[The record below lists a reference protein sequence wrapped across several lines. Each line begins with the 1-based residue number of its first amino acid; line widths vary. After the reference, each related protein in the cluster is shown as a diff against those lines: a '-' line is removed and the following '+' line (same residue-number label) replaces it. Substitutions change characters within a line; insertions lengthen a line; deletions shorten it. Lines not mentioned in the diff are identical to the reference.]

1 MLLHLE
7 GLPGPV
13 RLCPRSLAVADAL
26 RAVLAGWPARL
37 DPDETGGDAFLE
49 IERGDGAFR
58 MHRTCDGWRSIESDD
73 LGIVCSAI
81 VEIVNGYVDNTPGL
95 GLLHAGSVAFGDR
108 LVLFPASRRAG
119 KSTLVTRLLAGGRKV
134 FSDDLIPIEL
144 ASGMAVASG
153 CLPRPRLP
161 LPASAAAAFRRFV
174 DRHALAQ
181 DDAYAYVE
189 PGSGHRVM
197 FGDRMPLGAVVL
209 LQRNKT
215 PVKAALE
222 PAPADEVLWTLLAQ
236 DTRRNSPAG
245 AMLDDYLR
253 IVGGVQRWRLSYFDL
268 EDAVRCLDEA
278 FASWGEAPLPVRTES
293 RAATAGVAASAH
305 PGEVG
310 EAQFRCGEHV
320 DFRHVGDAGFLVD
333 RRNNTIHTMNAAGM
347 AVWGLLGEGATRDAI
362 VDAFCEAFSGVPR
375 KTLARD
381 VDATLEMLGE
391 LGLLAANEGD
401 RGTNRS

>member
-13 RLCPRSLAVADAL
+13 RLCPRSQPVADAL
-26 RAVLAGWPARL
+26 RAVLAGWPARI
-37 DPDETGGDAFLE
+37 DGGDTGSDAFLE

-58 MHRTCDGWRSIESDD
+58 MHRVHDGWRSIESDD

-81 VEIVNGYVDNTPGL
+81 VEIVNGYVDDTPGL

-144 ASGMAVASG
+144 ASGMAVATG

-161 LPASAAAAFRRFV
+161 LPANATAAFRRFV
-174 DRHALAQ
+174 DRHALAR
-181 DDAYAYVE
+181 DDDYAYVE
-189 PGSGHRVM
+189 PGSDRRVM

-209 LQRNKT
+209 LQRAAA

-236 DTRRNSPAG
+236 DTRRNSPAR

-268 EDAVRCLDEA
+268 EDAVRCLDDA
-278 FASWGEAPLPVRTES
+278 FASWDEAPLPVRTES
-293 RAATAGVAASAH
+293 RAGTAGVAASAH

-310 EAQFRCGEHV
+310 GAQFRCGGHLEIS
-320 DFRHVGDAGFLVD
+320 RVGDAGFLVD
-333 RRNNTIHTMNAAGM
+333 RRNNTIHNVNAAGM
-347 AVWGLLGEGATRDAI
+347 AVWDLLGEGATRDAI
-362 VDAFCEAFSGVPR
+362 VAVFCEAFPGMPR
-375 KTLARD
+375 ETLVRD
-381 VDATLEMLGE
+381 VDATLAMFGA
-391 LGLLAANEGD
+391 LGLLVATDGSGEANL
-401 RGTNRS
+401 S